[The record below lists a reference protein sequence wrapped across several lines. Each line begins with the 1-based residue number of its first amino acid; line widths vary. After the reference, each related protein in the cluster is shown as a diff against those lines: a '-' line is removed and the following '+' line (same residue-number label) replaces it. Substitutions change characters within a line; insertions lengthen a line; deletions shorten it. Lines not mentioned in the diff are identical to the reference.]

1 MVKKIIFLLAFF
13 SFFVVINT
21 TAIAQ
26 SAQKIDITLKK
37 QTIKELISTI
47 EKKTDYTFLYSDID
61 VDAPVDIDVE
71 GKSIR
76 EVLNMVFGPYDISY
90 EIKNKRIILRKG
102 ANRTTDQTLNKIIV
116 KGTVLDAQNE
126 PLSGASITIKSQQT
140 GTVSDID
147 GKFSL
152 EVPQNSVISVSYLGF
167 VSKDVKVTDGRD
179 LRIVLQENAKQLEGV
194 VVVGYG
200 VQKKVN
206 ISGAVD
212 AVGTEVFEGRSF
224 PNATQALQGAV
235 PNLNISLA
243 DGKPQRA
250 ASFNIRGTTSIGQGG
265 NALVLIDGVEGDP
278 SLLNP
283 NDIASV
289 SVLKDAASAAIYGAR
304 AAFGVVLITTKAPQK
319 GKVSVNYTGNFSLRS
334 IAKKPEYVT
343 DGVTYLEHFRE
354 AWWNQNGTVPENLN
368 GFQPYSD
375 AWMERMRAWKASG
388 AGPKTEILPNGDYE
402 HYYNM
407 DHYDLLYKDHSFAQD
422 HNLNISGGSDK
433 SDFYISG
440 RFYGFDGMFNFN
452 PDDYKAYNLRAKGSL
467 MATKWLRISNNMEF
481 SRDYFHQPLF
491 GAASGFLTPERCIEV
506 TGFPTMPIYNPDGTY
521 TRTGAFGIG
530 GLINKTNYRDNT
542 RNLFKNTVGFSAN
555 FLNNT
560 LRVNG
565 DYTFS
570 YDVGERFEK
579 AVKVPFYDNANATA
593 PTGIF
598 GDELGSILE
607 RTGKTMY
614 TASNIYAEYENT
626 FAEDHYLKAMA
637 GWNYE
642 TSTFKVNS
650 ISRNG
655 LLIESAESVQLAT
668 GKSIY
673 PSAEYVR
680 WRTLGTFFRLNYS
693 YKNRYL
699 VEVNGRY
706 DGSSRFPNNQQWGFF
721 PSISG
726 AWRVSE
732 ESFWHV
738 NDNILSDAKVRASY
752 GSLGN
757 GNISP
762 YQYLDLLYI
771 SNSRLVLD
779 GALRKRTSAPNPIP
793 DGLTWE
799 KATTT
804 NIGLDFGVLKG
815 KLRFNGDYYI
825 RKTTDMYVPG
835 PTLPDIFGAAAPK
848 GNYAGMTTKGFE
860 LTLNW
865 QDQFMLAD
873 KNFNYQIRA
882 TLYDYVSKIDKYNN
896 PTKRFTDYY
905 EGMTVGEIWGF
916 KTDGLFQHDPTPEE
930 YVNTIFTP
938 SSDSKWHA
946 GDLKIQNL
954 DNSPDN
960 MITKGDQTV
969 DNPGDMT
976 IIGNSSPR
984 YQYSFTLSADWNG
997 FFLSAFF
1004 QGVGKMSWYPGAESA
1019 FWGQYNRAYNQIPSW
1034 HLGNYWT
1041 PENTGAYLP
1050 RYRGGQNPPVFEAN
1064 DRYLQNAAYLMLKN
1078 LQIGYT
1084 LPESWS
1090 SKIGAKNAR
1099 IYLSGENLASWS
1111 PLYKVTKN
1119 SMDVLTAM
1127 GTTDPDG
1134 DGSFDQ
1140 GSGNGYPLLKTF
1152 SLGVSVTF

>member
-37 QTIKELISTI
+37 QTIKELISTL

-375 AWMERMRAWKASG
+375 AWLERMRAWKASG

-402 HYYNM
+402 YYYNM

-440 RFYGFDGMFNFN
+440 RLFY
-452 PDDYKAYNLRAKGSL
+452 PD
-467 MATKWLRISNNMEF
+467 
-481 SRDYFHQPLF
+481 
-491 GAASGFLTPERCIEV
+491 
-506 TGFPTMPIYNPDGTY
+506 
-521 TRTGAFGIG
+521 
-530 GLINKTNYRDNT
+530 
-542 RNLFKNTVGFSAN
+542 
-555 FLNNT
+555 
-560 LRVNG
+560 
-565 DYTFS
+565 
-570 YDVGERFEK
+570 
-579 AVKVPFYDNANATA
+579 
-593 PTGIF
+593 
-598 GDELGSILE
+598 
-607 RTGKTMY
+607 
-614 TASNIYAEYENT
+614 AE
-626 FAEDHYLKAMA
+626 
-637 GWNYE
+637 
-642 TSTFKVNS
+642 
-650 ISRNG
+650 
-655 LLIESAESVQLAT
+655 
-668 GKSIY
+668 
-673 PSAEYVR
+673 
-680 WRTLGTFFRLNYS
+680 
-693 YKNRYL
+693 
-699 VEVNGRY
+699 
-706 DGSSRFPNNQQWGFF
+706 
-721 PSISG
+721 
-726 AWRVSE
+726 
-732 ESFWHV
+732 
-738 NDNILSDAKVRASY
+738 
-752 GSLGN
+752 
-757 GNISP
+757 
-762 YQYLDLLYI
+762 
-771 SNSRLVLD
+771 
-779 GALRKRTSAPNPIP
+779 
-793 DGLTWE
+793 
-799 KATTT
+799 
-804 NIGLDFGVLKG
+804 
-815 KLRFNGDYYI
+815 
-825 RKTTDMYVPG
+825 
-835 PTLPDIFGAAAPK
+835 
-848 GNYAGMTTKGFE
+848 
-860 LTLNW
+860 
-865 QDQFMLAD
+865 
-873 KNFNYQIRA
+873 
-882 TLYDYVSKIDKYNN
+882 
-896 PTKRFTDYY
+896 
-905 EGMTVGEIWGF
+905 
-916 KTDGLFQHDPTPEE
+916 
-930 YVNTIFTP
+930 
-938 SSDSKWHA
+938 
-946 GDLKIQNL
+946 
-954 DNSPDN
+954 
-960 MITKGDQTV
+960 
-969 DNPGDMT
+969 
-976 IIGNSSPR
+976 
-984 YQYSFTLSADWNG
+984 
-997 FFLSAFF
+997 
-1004 QGVGKMSWYPGAESA
+1004 
-1019 FWGQYNRAYNQIPSW
+1019 
-1034 HLGNYWT
+1034 
-1041 PENTGAYLP
+1041 
-1050 RYRGGQNPPVFEAN
+1050 
-1064 DRYLQNAAYLMLKN
+1064 
-1078 LQIGYT
+1078 
-1084 LPESWS
+1084 
-1090 SKIGAKNAR
+1090 
-1099 IYLSGENLASWS
+1099 
-1111 PLYKVTKN
+1111 
-1119 SMDVLTAM
+1119 
-1127 GTTDPDG
+1127 
-1134 DGSFDQ
+1134 
-1140 GSGNGYPLLKTF
+1140 
-1152 SLGVSVTF
+1152 